1 LVRVWVSGREYAAVH
16 VLVTIPHYDSVEKIS
31 QALSIGLKRVSE
43 IVAFLLKAG
52 LMSQMKDQLHVGK
65 AQIHLDKSSVHILKH
80 HSHWR
85 LKAIESLSEPG
96 TKDVHYTTVSSLSKK
111 DVEKIRSLLT
121 DTVQTYTETVKGS
134 KEETLYGFNLD
145 FYRVIKD

>member
-52 LMSQMKDQLHVGK
+52 LMSQMKE
-65 AQIHLDKSSVHILKH
+65 SSVHILKH